1 MDSPK
6 VLIVIGSSSD
16 LKEMNEAK
24 NLLDEFGI
32 SNRITIAS
40 AHRTPEKARRLAT
53 EAKEKGVKVIIA
65 GAGYAAHL
73 AGAFAANTT
82 LPVIG
87 VPLPSSALSGVDA
100 LLATAQMPAGVPVA
114 AMTIGTAGAKNAAI
128 LATQI
133 IALSDDALTKKLI
146 SYKKK
151 IEEKVEKEDKELQK
165 V

>member
-1 MDSPK
+1 MTGEK

-16 LKEMNEAK
+16 LKEMSETK
-24 NLLDEFGI
+24 KLLDELGV
-32 SNRITIAS
+32 SSRITIAS
-40 AHRTPEKARRLAT
+40 AHRTPEKARRLAM

-114 AMTIGTAGAKNAAI
+114 AMTIGTAGAKNAAV
-128 LATQI
+128 LAVQML
-133 IALSDDALTKKLI
+133 ALSDESLSKKLI
-146 SYKKK
+146 AYKKK
-151 IEEKVEKEDKELQK
+151 LEEKVEKEDGELRG
-165 V
+165 